1 MNLSEVCDA
10 LFAYQ
15 TKKKNTVGLA
25 TEIMAN
31 RNTYITSK
39 ISRNCMNISLYFKHV
54 IGYARFTLEHFLL
67 YRLYLKYCV
76 LNLVVGRK
84 ILWYFK
90 ILRGL

>member
-15 TKKKNTVGLA
+15 TKKKKYVLG

-39 ISRNCMNISLYFKHV
+39 ISRNCMNISSYFKHV
-54 IGYARFTLEHFLL
+54 IGYACFTLEHFLL
-67 YRLYLKYCV
+67 YRLYLKYVC
-76 LNLVVGRK
+76 
-84 ILWYFK
+84 
-90 ILRGL
+90 